1 MCFGELQWFNNFEC
15 SITDI
20 NNCSVSGT
28 VAYNNLALDPLA
40 GFTVTINGHSANTDA
55 AGAFTVNGV
64 TSGVWTVFV
73 NPNGRPDG
81 GINSTD
87 AGAVNYWFA
96 NQTPI
101 QNVRYL
107 SGDVNMDLGINA
119 ADALTIQRYF
129 VLGQPFTRPPWVF
142 WNSIGAGTSIPPAFT
157 IPVNGVSVTGVD
169 VRAMCTGDFNASF
182 TPNSP
187 AKGESK
193 NVTMITGD
201 IMDVAVNK
209 EFELPVKATSKMNVG
224 AVSLILN
231 IPTDLVEVK
240 GAYLKGSNTP
250 VTFGVSG
257 NEVRIGWNSVTSVVV
272 DPEGELVVL
281 VLKALPEFLTGKTFE
296 VSLVDNTLNELADA
310 RFDVIQQAVLKA
322 DVVRATNVRVE
333 DLGKS
338 LQLNS
343 YPNPTSGYT
352 NIYYTLPADG
362 KVTLELHNAIG
373 ENIRTLADANMTAGK
388 YSVKV
393 DASSLPQGI
402 YMATLKLRSNNADM
416 VRTIKLIVNK

>member
-1 MCFGELQWFNNFEC
+1 
-15 SITDI
+15 
-20 NNCSVSGT
+20 
-28 VAYNNLALDPLA
+28 
-40 GFTVTINGHSANTDA
+40 
-55 AGAFTVNGV
+55 
-64 TSGVWTVFV
+64 
-73 NPNGRPDG
+73 
-81 GINSTD
+81 
-87 AGAVNYWFA
+87 
-96 NQTPI
+96 
-101 QNVRYL
+101 
-107 SGDVNMDLGINA
+107 
-119 ADALTIQRYF
+119 
-129 VLGQPFTRPPWVF
+129 
-142 WNSIGAGTSIPPAFT
+142 
-157 IPVNGVSVTGVD
+157 
-169 VRAMCTGDFNASF
+169 
-182 TPNSP
+182 
-187 AKGESK
+187 
-193 NVTMITGD
+193 
-201 IMDVAVNK
+201 
-209 EFELPVKATSKMNVG
+209 MNVG

-257 NEVRIGWNSVTSVVV
+257 NEVRIGWNSVTPVVV
-272 DPEGELVVL
+272 NPEGELVVL